1 MPPPGY
7 RSAAG
12 RATPTQ
18 PLVVQ
23 AGLQEDGVE
32 DASAVSQPVRRR
44 LLAEENHS
52 PPDGPT
58 DSPHDGDSPAVAQ
71 RIGTDESLQD
81 SEASRLETQLVE
93 ARLSREAA
101 QKDARKK
108 RQLASGGAVSWVKLS
123 RLYNSQ
129 GFFSPRRSR
138 FVRRHPMVDAGVRLV
153 ILAAMLNT
161 WAVGTIFAPGLAL
174 GVAPAGGPFPL
185 PSSMWLIDTLPL
197 AAVRNPQASGIAL
210 MAVSALLFG
219 ALGFTLL
226 HPRLATP
233 VVSLFLSASVAQGLA
248 TFYDMASDPVDSVVT
263 AAIAL
268 ALLLGAAGSAASQVS
283 LSELSL

>member
-23 AGLQEDGVE
+23 EGLQEDGVE

-93 ARLSREAA
+93 ARL
-101 QKDARKK
+101 
-108 RQLASGGAVSWVKLS
+108 
-123 RLYNSQ
+123 
-129 GFFSPRRSR
+129 
-138 FVRRHPMVDAGVRLV
+138 
-153 ILAAMLNT
+153 
-161 WAVGTIFAPGLAL
+161 
-174 GVAPAGGPFPL
+174 
-185 PSSMWLIDTLPL
+185 
-197 AAVRNPQASGIAL
+197 
-210 MAVSALLFG
+210 
-219 ALGFTLL
+219 
-226 HPRLATP
+226 
-233 VVSLFLSASVAQGLA
+233 
-248 TFYDMASDPVDSVVT
+248 
-263 AAIAL
+263 
-268 ALLLGAAGSAASQVS
+268 
-283 LSELSL
+283 